1 MAASGC
7 PHITYWAAPCGNRG
21 GCEGVLYATALK
33 KVRETEWRF
42 RAHFIVNIMPAVFQ
56 LNSVNLARLARLS
69 TGPRACRNPRLK
81 CLNIDIKKC
90 PKQMTDWYFRAHFI
104 VNMPAIFQQNSGN
117 FGPKIRALQP
127 SNLIFL
133 FVWSA
138 RIRMTISGTFHSE
151 YAFQLNSGNFQRFGH
166 FNPAILAF
174 RFARIRA
181 FKHSKRTIWSRFLPE
196 NNG

>member
-1 MAASGC
+1 M
-7 PHITYWAAPCGNRG
+7 
-21 GCEGVLYATALK
+21 
-33 KVRETEWRF
+33 RETEWRF
-42 RAHFIVNIMPAVFQ
+42 RAHFIMNIMPAVFQ

-117 FGPKIRALQP
+117 FGPKIRAFQP
-127 SNLIFL
+127 SNLVFR
-133 FVWSA
+133 FARSA

-151 YAFQLNSGNFQRFGH
+151 YARRISAKFGE
-166 FNPAILAF
+166 FSE
-174 RFARIRA
+174 IRA
-181 FKHSKRTIWSRFLPE
+181 FQPSNISLPFFP
-196 NNG
+196 NLGGI